1 MFYWQSETSSL
12 YIAIVSL
19 PVWPNDI
26 IKSSSFPPKNIG
38 PKVATTDFTKK
49 WNFSKQP
56 KRSANIWATLKENL
70 SQRTL
75 KKSPSSGHTALFVFL
90 TCLSFSLSLSFY
102 FFSFLNVS
110 IFFPSCLSLFP
121 LDFTSNSNS
130 KSTSQ
135 NKTKQLGRFK
145 PDASKWFPGAPLAKF
160 SFKKYLLKNRIF
172 FSVPFDHFYLQKISA
187 VAKDQSFLWSYDYFF

>member
-19 PVWPNDI
+19 PVWPNDR

-90 TCLSFSLSLSFY
+90 TCLSFSLSLLLLFSFLTVSI
-102 FFSFLNVS
+102 FFSFLS
-110 IFFPSCLSLFP
+110 LSLSSWLHKQQQQQKHKP
-121 LDFTSNSNS
+121 
-130 KSTSQ
+130 KQ
-135 NKTKQLGRFK
+135 NKAIR
-145 PDASKWFPGAPLAKF
+145 
-160 SFKKYLLKNRIF
+160 
-172 FSVPFDHFYLQKISA
+172 
-187 VAKDQSFLWSYDYFF
+187 